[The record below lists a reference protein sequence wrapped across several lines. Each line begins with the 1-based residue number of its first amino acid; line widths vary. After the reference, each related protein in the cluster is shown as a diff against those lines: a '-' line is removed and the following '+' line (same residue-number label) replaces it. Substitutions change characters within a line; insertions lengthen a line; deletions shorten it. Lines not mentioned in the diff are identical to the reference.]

1 MPLAGIAK
9 NIPPSNYITLN
20 DGGKSN
26 VKDYQA
32 TRVSAYS
39 FRSNKYKRTSSKMSN
54 RSYADLNGHE
64 NSAFFES
71 GGFSMAAGDDN
82 SHGDSILFGDVDESL
97 A

>member
-9 NIPPSNYITLN
+9 NISNSNYISLN
-20 DGGKSN
+20 NDSKPN

-32 TRVSAYS
+32 TAGSAYS
-39 FRSNKYKRTSSKMSN
+39 FRSNKYRRTSSKVSN
-54 RSYADLNGHE
+54 RSYADVNGNE

-71 GGFSMAAGDDN
+71 GGFSLAAGDDH
-82 SHGDSILFGDVDESL
+82 SHGDSILLGDVDESL